1 MNISLVLGLFLA
13 GQELEEPKLV
23 MDGDQPINVEV
34 GHAAPYVYDIDGD
47 GKKDLIVGQFGGG
60 KVRVYLNKGT
70 KSEPRFQGFT
80 YLQAGGGD
88 ATVPYG

>member
-13 GQELEEPKLV
+13 GQDLEAPKLV
-23 MDGDQPINVEV
+23 LDGDQPINVEI
-34 GHAAPYVYDIDGD
+34 GHAAPYFYDVDGD
-47 GKKDLIVGQFGGG
+47 GKKDLVVGQFGGG

-70 KSEPRFQGFT
+70 SAEPRFEGWTF
-80 YLQAGGGD
+80 LKAGGGD